1 MLPNASF
8 ITYFNGVESTKLI
21 PVQSAQP
28 LVFKQI
34 IIGINKDDFNST
46 IAQLLNERLNTI
58 VFFNLNN

>member
-21 PVQSAQP
+21 PVQSAQSF
-28 LVFKQI
+28 VFKQI

-46 IAQLLNERLNTI
+46 VLL
-58 VFFNLNN
+58 